1 LASELACINSC
12 IIGQGAPIAYLNY
25 FLIAVIALSA
35 MTLVFFHRKFSMKP
49 AILMKSVLLTSIF
62 SFLATLFVS
71 SVNHST
77 GIFNAMHTIALF
89 LIIVF
94 FATSYIFTPFIAQ
107 IGLKRRAD
115 KKIGKMLEE
124 EAAKL
129 GIRTPELYIFE
140 DVNKTA
146 FVVSAIKKTIFV
158 STGLIEKFSNEE
170 IRIVL
175 MHELLHIKSGFFNLK
190 RFLHSIKAGFFGLLP
205 VHLKELDTIEEM
217 RLDNELMKEG
227 LDIKKIRNKL

>member
-1 LASELACINSC
+1 
-12 IIGQGAPIAYLNY
+12 
-25 FLIAVIALSA
+25 
-35 MTLVFFHRKFSMKP
+35 
-49 AILMKSVLLTSIF
+49 
-62 SFLATLFVS
+62 
-71 SVNHST
+71 
-77 GIFNAMHTIALF
+77 
-89 LIIVF
+89 
-94 FATSYIFTPFIAQ
+94 
-107 IGLKRRAD
+107 
-115 KKIGKMLEE
+115 MLEE